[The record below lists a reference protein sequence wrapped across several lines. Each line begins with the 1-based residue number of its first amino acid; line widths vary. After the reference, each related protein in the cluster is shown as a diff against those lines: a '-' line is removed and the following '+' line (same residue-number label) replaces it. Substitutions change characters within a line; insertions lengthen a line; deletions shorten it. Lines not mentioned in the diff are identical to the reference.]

1 MNQKEKIILSLQKII
16 IILVMVAASTFFC
29 GISGIKSSKR
39 AKKAK
44 AIYWSKTCTFKVHT
58 GNDSQF
64 GFLMKNEKSGGW
76 YYQKWGRH
84 INTSE
89 TYMPGTGGS
98 ATIKNAGM
106 DGSYRLYTV
115 SFDSLN
121 VYYVTPYI
129 GVASGGLQGFYQNT
143 ASLPT
148 FGGDQGTCTYNTSGR
163 KWVSES
169 GAIHSTKDETHSQYI
184 RIYTGVAFKNT
195 DIWFQ
200 YKSMSYQGWFTNI
213 SNTSANIRTWGMWQ
227 YSGGVQ
233 KAQPINIQTPAI
245 HAGSAAAVNDKAGY
259 HYNGQGYTA
268 KGYSYRKWDY
278 SYASSGFYA
287 NGTTVDAPEWRD
299 YSWAFRT
306 SNWPMVWRFVAKST
320 ANSVTVHFRNYDG
333 AGHEKAETYTYGKSG
348 QHFGQSGGIP
358 TTLTGHQFT
367 GWRIT
372 TNGQIYPKSC
382 GVRDWWIAQFAHGTQ
397 IYMDAQWATN
407 TITIRYNK
415 GLGTSETSSATYT
428 YKTGQSL
435 AGALWSNT
443 GYRLTGWKLRSNS
456 ERYSLGQGISTS
468 WLAGF
473 SNGSTLDMDAV
484 WVNNVVHV
492 KFNKNDGSGS
502 THTEN
507 YTYGKTG
514 LYFGMNLS
522 GSSAHWNEWK
532 KSGYTLSG
540 WKDSSGKSYSLESAV
555 TNDWIGAY
563 ANDTTV
569 TLYAQWVANT
579 ITIRYS
585 KGLGTSTVRSTT
597 YTYGKS
603 GQTIAAAFS
612 NTGYRFT
619 GWKLRSNGTSYSAG
633 QSVSDSWI
641 AGFANG
647 TILDMDA
654 VWVNNVIYVKFNR
667 NDGSGATHQETYTYG
682 KTGQFFGDTLTGA
695 YAHWNAWMRSGYRF
709 TSWKAS
715 NGTTYSLE
723 NTVLDKWIGSF
734 ANASTIVL
742 NAQWAMNQ
750 STLYIDPN
758 GGTWSGQ
765 TTKQTYVRNAGSTLS
780 VPDAVGTTYTTKFD
794 PNGGT
799 ISGSTAVK
807 SMTSS
812 RTFTSWSYS
821 SGSVSAGNFAGK
833 VFTFAMAND
842 GYGTLTAQYTL
853 GAVTT
858 PSATKP
864 GYKFVGW
871 AKKESPDDFIQN
883 DVVLHPTENITYY
896 AAYADTN
903 QEGYLIVDPNGG
915 TWNGK
920 SKLQNIKGSA
930 GDKNTINDAVGP
942 EIYVGLSTYWV
953 GAYYAN
959 GQLIGYPS
967 HAEISWKYDNG
978 STIILTRPWLTDS
991 SGYFILNNLKFNKWI
1006 ERTEGTKAA
1015 GSFNASS
1022 KVFSFGTNS
1031 YGQTALIA
1039 NYSGISITLP
1049 NATASGYTL
1058 LGWTTGSVTNGPSR
1072 ITDLYSVGQNVY
1084 VTTNQYFRPVWE
1096 PMNETPPTPP
1106 TPIAPTTQLLT
1117 ICPSTNVYSKGIW
1130 RGTTEETNYW
1140 GNGGEEIHIDNPISK
1155 TSYSVVFDAMG
1166 GVINGETKDEQ
1177 LLSKKFDHWEFKD
1190 LDGNVLD
1197 TITGAR
1203 YSNDISSWYWYINT
1217 PAGNYITKSR
1227 FSGSPE
1233 NVYTNNFIFKS
1244 MPTPIY
1250 DERRDRTFMYAYYS
1264 NPTATTPTPT
1274 KSGYTF
1280 NGWSTDEKATSGA
1293 ISNNKTITISSN
1305 VTYYATWKPNSTST
1319 KTPQSTLTIDCNG
1332 GTCST
1337 NATFKNNISFMQN
1350 QGTKV
1355 NIPALSDKTNV
1366 KVTYYNVSNGE
1377 YSEQK
1382 TRSFTG
1388 WTLTHSST
1396 PAGTWSGS
1404 NSGTKSGTFTF
1415 GSNDGGVSKLTA
1427 TFQSATFTLPTP
1439 AWSGRKFV
1447 GWGDSADAKT
1457 GLPGG
1462 TQVMLEANK
1471 GYYAIWEMYQS
1482 TITVDPNGGTWE
1494 GSSAK
1499 QAFTQNAGTTKSI
1512 KEPTGA
1518 TVNIIFDAIGGSVSS
1533 QEKYIY
1539 SATRPFSS
1547 WSYTAGNPSAGTW
1560 ASASNTFTFSTGQ
1573 NGAGTLTAS
1582 YGNVS
1587 TTMPTPVR
1595 TGYTFKGWSTSATA
1609 TSGSA
1614 AGTSVTRDSDITYY
1628 AIWVHNSVT
1637 LYVDPNGGT
1646 WEGSTVK
1653 QVFTRD
1659 IAGTRSI
1666 ENPTGKTV
1674 SITFDAKGGTV
1685 SSQSK
1690 YVYSKARPFTSWTYT
1705 AGSPS
1710 AGIWSSSTKVFT
1722 FAGTQSGSGTLTA
1735 QYGSISTTMPATTRT
1750 GYTFKGWS
1758 TSETATSGSA
1768 AGTSVTRDSDI
1779 TYYAIWTINSTTLYI
1794 NPNGGS
1800 YQGKTGT
1807 TTIKGNYGT
1816 NTLIETPTG
1825 ATVKVTYNTMGGSE
1839 VEDMTNEYKFSSWTS
1854 SGVNGGNY
1862 LASEKTFYFNNVTNG
1877 GSTTLT
1883 ASYTAPTFVLP
1894 KTARDGYTFNG
1905 WSTSATAVGGTASG
1919 TTVSSTSDT
1928 TYYATWTVN
1937 KYTLTVNPN
1946 GGTWVTPDGS
1956 KVTTIQNY
1964 TKNYEESLN
1973 INDPTGKNIT
1983 VTYNGNGGTPGEYEV
1998 VEKKDSNGQ
2007 ISYDEVYKTKT
2018 SDTQTVKGTWS
2029 YTSGSPDAGQW
2040 KPDFKQFTFGKKD
2053 SDSDTT
2059 VFANGGKG
2067 TLTASYVNASFQ
2079 LPTAIK
2085 NGYAFNGWAESASAT
2100 TGLQEGTTVNV
2111 SVNKTYYATWVI
2123 NKTTLTVN
2131 PNGGKWN
2138 GSYAVQNFT
2147 KGYHETQSVP
2157 DPSAATV
2164 VATFDGNG
2172 GTANVSSI
2180 SNTANFI
2187 DWKVTN
2193 KILAQSEEE
2202 TIEDPGGEWSKSKK
2216 VFTFS
2221 GYHGGKT
2228 TMTASYNNI
2237 SVILPGVKVRQN
2249 YTFKGWSLDK
2259 TANKGIAAGTTVF
2272 INKNTTYYATWVLNT
2287 STLTIDPN
2295 GGSLNGDPNPHNYT
2309 KTSGE
2314 KQYVNAATGNTYTVK
2329 FDGNGGSA
2337 SSASIRGTQSFDG
2350 WKYVAGDPGAGTWD
2364 GKNKFTFGSNA
2375 GGTGTLYAQFSNPK
2389 AKFPYAT
2396 RDGYIFLG
2404 WAENTYA
2411 TEAKYQANITYEFFE
2426 NKTLY
2431 AVWGRTGP
2439 LTVNPT
2445 INGTWRGTSNTTIIS
2460 GMPNENAIIEDP
2472 EGKTITIHCEGN
2484 GGNVYMEDATGELR
2498 FNTWTYTPGST
2509 SVGTWNGSSK
2519 TFTFAS
2525 AAAGTGMLTASYKN
2539 ANVFVMGAS
2548 RKGYTFLGWSTDK
2561 NATTGTYKENSN
2573 ISTASNMTVY
2583 AIWRINNSTLT
2594 VKPNGGTWNG
2604 TTADTPVKQ
2613 NYGTTKGIENATGAT
2628 VYAWY
2633 NAMGG
2638 TAKYTSNHAV
2648 RDFTGWTFEAG
2659 NPTAGNWNATNKV
2672 FTFGE
2677 YSGGTASLTATWA
2690 NVTFTFPTVTKTG
2703 YTFRGWNTSSTGKG
2717 GKAAGESFSR
2727 ASNITY
2733 YATWEANKYKISIV
2747 NDPEKDKTPGI
2758 TKDVVYDSATGA
2770 VTVPKKTVTV
2780 TYYNNDGTTTNKVVT
2795 LTATFE
2801 GYYSSAYAN
2810 GIAYGTQIFDK
2821 NGNPTSAYSTWK
2833 VADNMT
2839 VYAKWSYQ
2847 STTTL
2852 TVTRTGYTFQ
2862 NWKYTGT
2869 YNKDQLVKNNVSITP
2884 HLDAVLNAQWT
2895 ANNYVITTVPD
2906 PEKNK
2911 TPDGTSTTLKVTYNS
2926 NTPNITVPKKTVTV
2940 TYYNNDGTTTNKVVT
2955 LAATFEGYYSSV
2967 YANGIAYGTQIF
2979 DKNGT
2984 PTSAYSTWKVTDNMT
2999 VYAKWSYQS
3008 TTTLT
3013 VTRTGYTFQNWKY
3026 TGTYNKNQLVKNNV
3040 SITPHLDA
3048 VLNAQWT
3055 ANNYVITTVPD
3066 PEKNKTPDGTSTTLK
3081 VTYDSN
3087 TPNVTVPKKTVT
3099 VTYYNNDGTTTNKVV
3114 TLAATFEGYYSSV
3127 YANGIAHG
3135 TQIFDKNGTPT
3146 SAYSTWK
3153 VADNMTVYAKWSY
3166 ATDITP
3172 TPTKTGYTFQNWK
3185 YTGTYNKNQ
3194 LVKNNVSITPHLDA
3208 VLNAQW
3214 TANNYVITTVPDPE
3228 KNKTPDGTSKVTY
3241 DSNTPNITVPKKTVK
3256 VTYNYNNDT
3265 TKTKTVALNATFL
3278 GYYDAVYSNGIAY
3291 GNQVFDGNGA
3301 PTANY
3306 KIWKVPGNITLYAK
3320 WSYANDITPIPTKT
3334 GYTFYN
3340 WKYTF
3345 GNDKGS
3351 YVNGGVTI
3359 APHFDAGLE
3368 AQYTANHYLIA
3379 YHPNGGSG
3387 NMASTPAIYDQSV
3400 QLRPNT
3406 FNKKYHTF
3414 FGWALSSTG
3423 TKKYNDKETVM
3434 NLATTGVAILY
3445 ANWAENSYTVRF
3457 DANGGTGTA
3466 PDQNVTVSSNVTF
3479 PDTFTNPRPSK
3490 FVGWSIRNNVMR
3502 GGYASNGTI
3511 SAKTVMDQFDY
3522 YANGSVYTLYA
3533 IWDYAPKISGGD
3545 LTYTREAAE
3554 DGFITTNEILSHF
3567 TFTDAED
3574 DDRTL
3579 EAYIPTYR
3587 EEDFTSGVTSVTETI
3602 VVRDSAGNE
3611 TSVQIT
3617 IYIDDTYDSEET
3629 IKTTRFISGKYY
3641 KNTVNEN
3648 SVWKKDENHK
3658 DRIKNLFNDITTDE
3672 QAEAAT
3678 ASLSDEDALSGV
3690 AAYASEPETKLT
3702 FKLSEAEVEKARAYI
3717 YQNSY
3722 TAADGTV
3729 TDYSGASTTS
3739 GFGKTKSTNGLKE
3752 FYRLFINPNVK

>member
-1 MNQKEKIILSLQKII
+1 MNQKEKITLSLQKLI
-16 IILVMVAASTFFC
+16 IILVMAVASAFFC
-29 GISGIKSSKR
+29 GVSGIKASKR

-44 AIYWSKTCTFKVHT
+44 AIYWSKSCTFRIHA
-58 GNDSQF
+58 GNDSAF
-64 GFLMKNEKSGGW
+64 GFLMKSESNGTW
-76 YYQKWGRH
+76 YYQQWGRH
-84 INTSE
+84 IYGEE
-89 TYMPGTGGS
+89 TYTPGTGGS

-106 DGSYRLYTV
+106 DGSYRLYNVTYNG
-115 SFDSLN
+115 LN

-163 KWVSES
+163 KWVGTD

-200 YKSMSYQGWFTNI
+200 YTSMSYQGWFTNI
-213 SNTSANIRTWGMWQ
+213 SDTSSNVQTWGMWRYQ
-227 YSGGVQ
+227 GGVQ
-233 KAQPINIQTPAI
+233 TAQSINIQTPAI

-299 YSWAFRT
+299 YSWAFQT

-348 QHFGQSGGIP
+348 QYFGQSGGIP

-473 SNGSTLDMDAV
+473 PNGSTLDMDAV

-522 GSSAHWNEWK
+522 GSSAHWNEWT

-540 WKDSSGKSYSLESAV
+540 WKDSSGKSYSLENAV

-585 KGLGTSTVRSTT
+585 KGLGTSTVKSTT

-619 GWKLRSNGTSYSAG
+619 GWKLRSNGESYSAG

-709 TSWKAS
+709 TSWIAS

-723 NTVLDKWIGSF
+723 NTVPDKWIGSF

-765 TTKQTYVRNAGSTLS
+765 TTKQTYVRNAGGTLS

-896 AAYADTN
+896 AAYADAN

-942 EIYVGLSTYWV
+942 QIYVGVSTYWI
-953 GAYYAN
+953 GAYYEN

-967 HAEISWKYDNG
+967 ASVSWKYDNG
-978 STIILTRPWLTDS
+978 STIIPTRPWLTDS
-991 SGYFILNNLKFNKWI
+991 SGYYILDNLKFNKWI

-1084 VTTNQYFRPVWE
+1084 VTTNQYFQPVWE
-1096 PMNETPPTPP
+1096 PIEPTPP
-1106 TPIAPTTQLLT
+1106 LKPGAPLLT

-1140 GNGGEEIHIDNPISK
+1140 GMANEEIHIDNPVPK

-1177 LLSKKFDHWEFKD
+1177 LLSKKFDHWELED
-1190 LDGNVLD
+1190 SDENLLD
-1197 TITGAR
+1197 TETGAR

-1244 MPTPIY
+1244 MPTPIF
-1250 DERRDRTFMYAYYS
+1250 DKNRDRTFMYAYYS
-1264 NPTATTPTPT
+1264 NPTTTTPTPT

-1319 KTPQSTLTIDCNG
+1319 KIPQSTLTIDCNG

-1382 TRSFTG
+1382 TRAFTG

-1404 NSGTKSGTFTF
+1404 SSGTKSGTFTF

-1447 GWGDSADAKT
+1447 GWGESADAKT

-1462 TQVMLEANK
+1462 TQVTLEANK

-1499 QAFTQNAGTTKSI
+1499 QAFTQNAGTTKFI

-1518 TVNIIFDAIGGSVSS
+1518 TVNIIFDATGGSVST

-1646 WEGSTVK
+1646 WEGSTAK

-1705 AGSPS
+1705 AGTPS
-1710 AGIWSSSTKVFT
+1710 AGTWSSSTKVFT

-1794 NPNGGS
+1794 DPNGGS

-1862 LASEKTFYFNNVTNG
+1862 LASAKTFYFNNVTNG

-1946 GGTWVTPDGS
+1946 GGTWVTPGGS

-2029 YTSGSPDAGQW
+2029 YASGSPDAGQW

-2053 SDSDTT
+2053 SDSNTT

-2202 TIEDPGGEWSKSKK
+2202 TIEDPGGEWNKSKK

-2221 GYHGGKT
+2221 GYHGGQT

-2272 INKNTTYYATWVLNT
+2272 INKNTTYYATWALNI

-2295 GGSLNGDPNPHNYT
+2295 GGTLNGDPNPHNYT

-2314 KQYVNAATGNTYTVK
+2314 KQYVDAATGNTYTVK
-2329 FDGNGGSA
+2329 FDGNGGSV

-2350 WKYVAGDPGAGTWD
+2350 WKYVAGDPDAGTWD

-2396 RDGYIFLG
+2396 RDGYVFLG
-2404 WAENTYA
+2404 WADSPFA
-2411 TEAKYQANITYEFFE
+2411 TDAKYQGNTTYEFFE
-2426 NKTLY
+2426 NKTVY

-2472 EGKTITIHCEGN
+2472 EGKTITIHCEEN
-2484 GGNVYMEDATGELR
+2484 GGNVYMEDATGELQ

-2509 SVGTWNGSSK
+2509 SVGTWNASSK

-2573 ISTASNMTVY
+2573 ISTATNMTVY

-2613 NYGTTKGIENATGAT
+2613 NYGTTNGIENATGAT

-2648 RDFTGWTFEAG
+2648 RNFTGWTFEAG
-2659 NPTAGNWNATNKV
+2659 NPTAGNWDATNKV

-2717 GKAAGESFSR
+2717 GKAAGENFSR

-2884 HLDAVLNAQWT
+2884 HLDAVLNAQW
-2895 ANNYVITTVPD
+2895 I
-2906 PEKNK
+2906 
-2911 TPDGTSTTLKVTYNS
+2911 
-2926 NTPNITVPKKTVTV
+2926 
-2940 TYYNNDGTTTNKVVT
+2940 
-2955 LAATFEGYYSSV
+2955 
-2967 YANGIAYGTQIF
+2967 
-2979 DKNGT
+2979 
-2984 PTSAYSTWKVTDNMT
+2984 
-2999 VYAKWSYQS
+2999 
-3008 TTTLT
+3008 
-3013 VTRTGYTFQNWKY
+3013 
-3026 TGTYNKNQLVKNNV
+3026 
-3040 SITPHLDA
+3040 
-3048 VLNAQWT
+3048 
-3055 ANNYVITTVPD
+3055 
-3066 PEKNKTPDGTSTTLK
+3066 
-3081 VTYDSN
+3081 
-3087 TPNVTVPKKTVT
+3087 
-3099 VTYYNNDGTTTNKVV
+3099 
-3114 TLAATFEGYYSSV
+3114 
-3127 YANGIAHG
+3127 
-3135 TQIFDKNGTPT
+3135 
-3146 SAYSTWK
+3146 
-3153 VADNMTVYAKWSY
+3153 
-3166 ATDITP
+3166 
-3172 TPTKTGYTFQNWK
+3172 
-3185 YTGTYNKNQ
+3185 
-3194 LVKNNVSITPHLDA
+3194 
-3208 VLNAQW
+3208 
-3214 TANNYVITTVPDPE
+3214 ANNYVITTVPDPE

-3241 DSNTPNITVPKKTVK
+3241 DSNTPNVTVPTKSVN

-3265 TKTKTVALNATFL
+3265 IKTKTVTLNATFL

-3306 KIWKVPGNITLYAK
+3306 KIWKVPNNITLYAK

-3345 GNDKGS
+3345 GNDKGF

-3587 EEDFTSGVTSVTETI
+3587 EEDFTSGVTSITETI

-3641 KNTVNEN
+3641 ENTVNEN

-3690 AAYASEPETKLT
+3690 VAYASEPETKLT

>member
-1 MNQKEKIILSLQKII
+1 MNQKEKITLSLQKLI
-16 IILVMVAASTFFC
+16 IILVMVAASAFFC
-29 GISGIKSSKR
+29 SISGMKSSKR

-44 AIYWSKTCTFKVHT
+44 AIYWSKSCTFRIHA
-58 GNDSQF
+58 GNDSAF
-64 GFLMKNEKSGGW
+64 GFLMKNEHDGNW
-76 YYQKWGRH
+76 YYRQWGRH
-84 INTSE
+84 INGSE
-89 TYMPGTGGS
+89 TYTPSTGGS
-98 ATIKNAGM
+98 AKITNSGM

-115 SFDSLN
+115 EYSGLN

-148 FGGDQGTCTYNTSGR
+148 FGGDQGTCTYNTSGQSYVGV
-163 KWVSES
+163 K
-169 GAIHSTKDETHSQYI
+169 GAIHSTPDETNPQYI
-184 RIYTGVAFKNT
+184 KIYTGVAFKNT

-200 YKSMSYQGWFTNI
+200 YTSMSYQGWFTNI
-213 SNTSANIRTWGMWQ
+213 SDTSSNIRTWGMWTYQ
-227 YSGGVQ
+227 GGVQ
-233 KAQPINIQTPAI
+233 TAQSINIQTPAI

-268 KGYSYRKWDY
+268 KGYSYRKYDY
-278 SYASSGFYA
+278 SYSSSGFYA

-299 YSWAFRT
+299 YSWAFQT
-306 SNWPMVWRFVAKST
+306 SNRPMVWRFVAKSS
-320 ANSVTVHFRNYDG
+320 ANTVTVHFRNYDG

-348 QHFGQSGGIP
+348 QYFGQSGGCP
-358 TTLTGHQFT
+358 ATLTGYQFT

-372 TNGQIYPKSC
+372 TNGQIYSKSC
-382 GVRDWWIAQFAHGTQ
+382 GVQDWWIAQFAHGTQ

-473 SNGSTLDMDAV
+473 ANGSILDMDAV

-502 THTEN
+502 TYTEN

-514 LYFGMNLS
+514 LFFGMNLS
-522 GSSAHWNEWK
+522 GSSAHWNGWK
-532 KSGYTLSG
+532 RSGYTLSG
-540 WKDSSGKSYSLESAV
+540 WKDSSGKSYSLENAV

-563 ANDTTV
+563 SNDTTV
-569 TLYAQWVANT
+569 TLNAQWVANT
-579 ITIRYS
+579 ITIRYN
-585 KGLGTSTVRSTT
+585 KGLGTSTVKSTT

-619 GWKLRSNGTSYSAG
+619 GWKLRSNGAPYSAG
-633 QSVSDSWI
+633 QSISDSWI

-709 TSWKAS
+709 TSWKAA

-723 NTVLDKWIGSF
+723 NAVPDKWIGSF

-780 VPDAVGTTYTTKFD
+780 IPDAVGATYTTKFD

-896 AAYADTN
+896 AAYADAN

-942 EIYVGLSTYWV
+942 QIYVGLTTNWV
-953 GAYYAN
+953 GAFHAN
-959 GQLIGYPS
+959 GQLIGYPYAS
-967 HAEISWKYDNG
+967 ISWKYDNG
-978 STIILTRPWLTDS
+978 SDIGITRPWITDS
-991 SGYFILNNLKFNKWI
+991 SGYYILDNLKFNKWI

-1015 GSFNASS
+1015 GSFNASN

-1039 NYSGISITLP
+1039 NYSGITVTLP

-1058 LGWTTGSVTNGPSR
+1058 LGWTTGSIDNGPSR

-1084 VTTNQYFRPVWE
+1084 VTTNQYFKPVWE
-1096 PMNETPPTPP
+1096 PLATIPSGR
-1106 TPIAPTTQLLT
+1106 TTSLLT
-1117 ICPSTNVYSKGIW
+1117 ICPSTNVYSKGTW
-1130 RGTTEETNYW
+1130 RGKTEETNYW
-1140 GNGGEEIHIDNPISK
+1140 GKVNEEIHIDNPVSK

-1166 GVINGETKDEQ
+1166 GIINGETKDEQ
-1177 LLSKKFDHWEFKD
+1177 LLSKKFDHWELKD
-1190 LDGNVLD
+1190 LYKNVLK
-1197 TITGAR
+1197 TETGAR

-1227 FSGSPE
+1227 FSGSSY
-1233 NVYTNNFIFKS
+1233 NVYTNNFVFKS
-1244 MPTPIY
+1244 NPTPIY
-1250 DERRDRTFMYAYYS
+1250 NESRDRTFMYAYYS
-1264 NPTATTPTPT
+1264 NPTTTTPTPT

-1280 NGWSTDEKATSGA
+1280 NGWSTDAKATSGT

-1337 NATFKNNISFMQN
+1337 NSTFKNNISFTQN

-1355 NIPALSDKTNV
+1355 SIPALSDKTNV

-1396 PAGTWSGS
+1396 PAGTWSGAS
-1404 NSGTKSGTFTF
+1404 SGTKSGTFTF

-1471 GYYAIWEMYQS
+1471 GYYAIWEIYKS

-1518 TVNIIFDAIGGSVSS
+1518 TVNIVFDATGGSVSS

-1560 ASASNTFTFSTGQ
+1560 TSASKTFTFSTGQ
-1573 NGAGTLTAS
+1573 NGTGTLTAS
-1582 YGNVS
+1582 YGSVS
-1587 TTMPTPVR
+1587 TTMPTPAR

-1646 WEGSTVK
+1646 WEGSTAK
-1653 QVFTRD
+1653 QEFTRD
-1659 IAGTRSI
+1659 VSGTRSI
-1666 ENPTGKTV
+1666 GDPTGKTV
-1674 SITFDAKGGTV
+1674 TITFDAKGGTV

-1710 AGIWSSSTKVFT
+1710 AGTWSSSTKVFT
-1722 FAGTQSGSGTLTA
+1722 FAGVQSGSGTLTA
-1735 QYGSISTTMPATTRT
+1735 QYGSISTTMPTTTRP

-1816 NTLIETPTG
+1816 NTLVETPTG

-1946 GGTWVTPDGS
+1946 GGTWVTPGGS

-2053 SDSDTT
+2053 SDSSTT

-2111 SVNKTYYATWVI
+2111 SANKTYYATWVI

-2202 TIEDPGGEWSKSKK
+2202 TIEDPGGEWNKSKK

-2221 GYHGGKT
+2221 GYHGGQT

-2272 INKNTTYYATWVLNT
+2272 INKNTTYYATWALNI

-2295 GGSLNGDPNPHNYT
+2295 GGTLNGDPNPHNYT

-2314 KQYVNAATGNTYTVK
+2314 KQYVDAATGNTYTVK
-2329 FDGNGGSA
+2329 FDGNGGFA

-2350 WKYVAGDPGAGTWD
+2350 WKYVAGDPDAGTWD

-2396 RDGYIFLG
+2396 RDGYVFLG
-2404 WAENTYA
+2404 WADNPFA
-2411 TEAKYQANITYEFFE
+2411 TDAKYQGNTTYEFFE
-2426 NKTLY
+2426 NKTVY

-2484 GGNVYMEDATGELR
+2484 GGNVYMEDATGELQ

-2509 SVGTWNGSSK
+2509 SVGTWNASSK
-2519 TFTFAS
+2519 TFTFSS

-2573 ISTASNMTVY
+2573 ISTATNMTVY

-2604 TTADTPVKQ
+2604 TTTDTPVKQ

-2659 NPTAGNWNATNKV
+2659 NPTAGNWDATNKV

-2690 NVTFTFPTVTKTG
+2690 NVTFTLPTATRTG

-2801 GYYSSAYAN
+2801 GYYSSVYAN
-2810 GIAYGTQIFDK
+2810 GIAHGTQIFDK

-2911 TPDGTSTTLKVTYNS
+2911 TPDGTSTTLKVTY
-2926 NTPNITVPKKTVTV
+2926 
-2940 TYYNNDGTTTNKVVT
+2940 
-2955 LAATFEGYYSSV
+2955 
-2967 YANGIAYGTQIF
+2967 
-2979 DKNGT
+2979 
-2984 PTSAYSTWKVTDNMT
+2984 
-2999 VYAKWSYQS
+2999 
-3008 TTTLT
+3008 
-3013 VTRTGYTFQNWKY
+3013 
-3026 TGTYNKNQLVKNNV
+3026 
-3040 SITPHLDA
+3040 
-3048 VLNAQWT
+3048 
-3055 ANNYVITTVPD
+3055 
-3066 PEKNKTPDGTSTTLK
+3066 
-3081 VTYDSN
+3081 
-3087 TPNVTVPKKTVT
+3087 
-3099 VTYYNNDGTTTNKVV
+3099 
-3114 TLAATFEGYYSSV
+3114 
-3127 YANGIAHG
+3127 
-3135 TQIFDKNGTPT
+3135 
-3146 SAYSTWK
+3146 
-3153 VADNMTVYAKWSY
+3153 
-3166 ATDITP
+3166 
-3172 TPTKTGYTFQNWK
+3172 
-3185 YTGTYNKNQ
+3185 
-3194 LVKNNVSITPHLDA
+3194 
-3208 VLNAQW
+3208 
-3214 TANNYVITTVPDPE
+3214 
-3228 KNKTPDGTSKVTY
+3228 

-3265 TKTKTVALNATFL
+3265 IKINTVTLNATFL

-3291 GNQVFDGNGA
+3291 GNQVFDGNGI
-3301 PTANY
+3301 PTTNY
-3306 KIWKVPGNITLYAK
+3306 KIWKVPSNITLYAK
-3320 WSYANDITPIPTKT
+3320 WSYATDITPTPTKT
-3334 GYTFYN
+3334 GYTFHN

-3359 APHFDAGLE
+3359 TPHFDAGLE

-3387 NMASTPAIYDQSV
+3387 SMASTPAIYDQSV
-3400 QLRPNT
+3400 QLRPNA
-3406 FNKKYHTF
+3406 FNRRYYTF

-3423 TKKYNDKETVM
+3423 AKKYNDKETVM

-3490 FVGWSIRNNVMR
+3490 FVGWSIRNDAMR

-3522 YANGSVYTLYA
+3522 YTNGSVYTLYA

-3587 EEDFTSGVTSVTETI
+3587 EEDFTSGVTSITETI

-3641 KNTVNEN
+3641 ENTVNEN

-3717 YQNSY
+3717 YQNTY

>member
-1 MNQKEKIILSLQKII
+1 MNQKEKITLSLQKLI
-16 IILVMVAASTFFC
+16 IILVMAAASAFFC
-29 GISGIKSSKR
+29 GVSGVKASKR

-44 AIYWSKTCTFKVHT
+44 AIYWSKSCTFRIHT
-58 GNDSQF
+58 GNDSAF
-64 GFLMKNEKSGGW
+64 GFLMKSEKSGDW
-76 YYQKWGRH
+76 YYQAWGRH

-89 TYMPGTGGS
+89 TYTPGTGGS

-106 DGSYRLYTV
+106 DGSYRLYNVTYNG
-115 SFDSLN
+115 LN

-163 KWVSES
+163 KWVGVD
-169 GAIHSTKDETHSQYI
+169 GAIHSTPDETHSQYI

-195 DIWFQ
+195 DVWFQ
-200 YKSMSYQGWFTNI
+200 YTSMSYQGWFTNI
-213 SNTSANIRTWGMWQ
+213 SDTSSNVQTWGMWRYQ
-227 YSGGVQ
+227 GGVQ
-233 KAQPINIQTPAI
+233 TTQSINIQTPAI
-245 HAGSAAAVNDKAGY
+245 HAGSVAAVNDKAGY

-268 KGYSYRKWDY
+268 KGYSYRKYDY
-278 SYASSGFYA
+278 SYSSSGFYA

-299 YSWAFRT
+299 YSWAFQT
-306 SNWPMVWRFVAKST
+306 SNRPMVWRFVAKSS
-320 ANSVTVHFRNYDG
+320 ANTVTVHFRNYDG

-348 QHFGQSGGIP
+348 QYFGQSGGCP
-358 TTLTGHQFT
+358 ATLTGYQFT
-367 GWRIT
+367 GWKIT
-372 TNGQIYPKSC
+372 TNGQIYSKSC
-382 GVRDWWIAQFAHGTQ
+382 GVQDWWIAQFAHGTQ

-473 SNGSTLDMDAV
+473 PNGSTLDMDAV

-492 KFNKNDGSGS
+492 KFNKNDGSG
-502 THTEN
+502 TTYTEN

-522 GSSAHWNEWK
+522 GTSAHWNGWK
-532 KSGYTLSG
+532 RTGYTLSG

-569 TLYAQWVANT
+569 TLHAQWVANT
-579 ITIRYS
+579 ITIRYN
-585 KGLGTSTVRSTT
+585 KGLGTSTVKSTT

-619 GWKLRSNGTSYSAG
+619 GWKLRSNGASYSAG

-654 VWVNNVIYVKFNR
+654 VWVNNVVYVKFNR

-682 KTGQFFGDTLTGA
+682 QTGQFFGDTLTGA

-709 TSWKAS
+709 ISWKAA

-723 NTVLDKWIGSF
+723 NAVPDRWIGSF

-765 TTKQTYVRNAGSTLS
+765 TTKQTYVRNAGGTLS

-794 PNGGT
+794 PNGGI

-812 RTFTSWSYS
+812 RVFTGWSYS
-821 SGSVSAGNFAGK
+821 SGSVSAGSFASK

-853 GAVTT
+853 GTVTT
-858 PSATKP
+858 PNATKP
-864 GYKFVGW
+864 GYRFVGW

-883 DVVLHPTENITYY
+883 DTILKPTENSIYY
-896 AAYADTN
+896 AAYVDAN

-915 TWNGK
+915 TWNGN
-920 SKLQNIKGSA
+920 SKIQNIKGSA
-930 GDKNTINDAVGP
+930 GDKNTINNAVGP
-942 EIYVGLSTYWV
+942 QIYVGLTTNWI
-953 GAYYAN
+953 GAFHAN
-959 GQLIGYPS
+959 GQLIGYPYAS
-967 HAEISWKYDNG
+967 ISWKYDNG
-978 STIILTRPWLTDS
+978 SDIGITRPWLTDS
-991 SGYFILNNLKFNKWI
+991 SGYYILDNLKFNKWI

-1015 GSFNASS
+1015 GSFNASN

-1039 NYSGISITLP
+1039 NYSGITVTLP

-1058 LGWTTGSVTNGPSR
+1058 LGWTTGSIDNGPSR

-1084 VTTNQYFRPVWE
+1084 VTTNQYFKPVWE
-1096 PMNETPPTPP
+1096 PLATIPSGR
-1106 TPIAPTTQLLT
+1106 TTSLLT
-1117 ICPSTNVYSKGIW
+1117 ICPSTNVYSKGTW
-1130 RGTTEETNYW
+1130 RGKTEETNYW
-1140 GNGGEEIHIDNPISK
+1140 GKVNEEIHIDNPVSK

-1177 LLSKKFDHWEFKD
+1177 LLSKKFDHWELKD
-1190 LDGNVLD
+1190 LYKNVLK
-1197 TITGAR
+1197 TETGAR

-1227 FSGSPE
+1227 FSGSSY
-1233 NVYTNNFIFKS
+1233 NVYTNNFVFKS
-1244 MPTPIY
+1244 NPTPIY
-1250 DERRDRTFMYAYYS
+1250 NESRDRTFMYAYYS
-1264 NPTATTPTPT
+1264 NPTTTTPTPT

-1280 NGWSTDEKATSGA
+1280 NGWSTDAKATSGT

-1305 VTYYATWKPNSTST
+1305 ITYYATWKPNSTST

-1332 GTCST
+1332 GICST
-1337 NATFKNNISFMQN
+1337 NSTFKNNISFTQN

-1355 NIPALSDKTNV
+1355 SIPALSDKTNV

-1396 PAGTWSGS
+1396 PAGTWSGAS
-1404 NSGTKSGTFTF
+1404 SGTKSGTFTF

-1462 TQVMLEANK
+1462 TQVTLEANK
-1471 GYYAIWEMYQS
+1471 GYYAIWEIYKS

-1518 TVNIIFDAIGGSVSS
+1518 TVNIVFDATGGSVSS

-1560 ASASNTFTFSTGQ
+1560 TSASKTFTFSTGQ
-1573 NGAGTLTAS
+1573 NGTGTLTAS
-1582 YGNVS
+1582 YGSVS
-1587 TTMPTPVR
+1587 TTMPTPAR

-1646 WEGSTVK
+1646 WEGSTAK
-1653 QVFTRD
+1653 QTFTRD
-1659 IAGTRSI
+1659 VSGTRSI
-1666 ENPTGKTV
+1666 GDPTGKTV
-1674 SITFDAKGGTV
+1674 TITFDAKGGTV

-1710 AGIWSSSTKVFT
+1710 AGTWSSSTKVFT
-1722 FAGTQSGSGTLTA
+1722 FAGVQSGSGTLTA
-1735 QYGSISTTMPATTRT
+1735 QYGSISTTMPTTTRT

-1816 NTLIETPTG
+1816 NTLVETPTG

-1946 GGTWVTPDGS
+1946 GGTWVTPGGS

-2053 SDSDTT
+2053 SDSSTT

-2111 SVNKTYYATWVI
+2111 SANKTYYATWVI

-2193 KILAQSEEE
+2193 KILAQSEKE
-2202 TIEDPGGEWSKSKK
+2202 TIEDPGGEWNKSKK

-2221 GYHGGKT
+2221 GYHGGQT

-2272 INKNTTYYATWVLNT
+2272 INKNTTYYATWALNI

-2295 GGSLNGDPNPHNYT
+2295 GGTLNGDPNPHNYT

-2314 KQYVNAATGNTYTVK
+2314 KQYVDAATGNTYTVK

-2350 WKYVAGDPGAGTWD
+2350 WKYVAGDPDAGTWD

-2396 RDGYIFLG
+2396 RDGYVFLG
-2404 WAENTYA
+2404 WADSSFA
-2411 TEAKYQANITYEFFE
+2411 TDAKYQGNTTYEFFE
-2426 NKTLY
+2426 NKTVY

-2484 GGNVYMEDATGELR
+2484 GGNVYMEDATGELQ

-2509 SVGTWNGSSK
+2509 SVGTWNASSK

-2573 ISTASNMTVY
+2573 ISTATNMTVY

-2613 NYGTTKGIENATGAT
+2613 NYGTTNGIENATGAT

-2648 RDFTGWTFEAG
+2648 RNFTGWTFEAG
-2659 NPTAGNWNATNKV
+2659 NPTAGNWDATNKV

-2717 GKAAGESFSR
+2717 GKAAGENFSR

-2780 TYYNNDGTTTNKVVT
+2780 TYYNNDGTTTNKVET

-2911 TPDGTSTTLKVTYNS
+2911 TPDGTSTTLKVTY
-2926 NTPNITVPKKTVTV
+2926 
-2940 TYYNNDGTTTNKVVT
+2940 
-2955 LAATFEGYYSSV
+2955 
-2967 YANGIAYGTQIF
+2967 
-2979 DKNGT
+2979 
-2984 PTSAYSTWKVTDNMT
+2984 
-2999 VYAKWSYQS
+2999 
-3008 TTTLT
+3008 
-3013 VTRTGYTFQNWKY
+3013 
-3026 TGTYNKNQLVKNNV
+3026 
-3040 SITPHLDA
+3040 
-3048 VLNAQWT
+3048 
-3055 ANNYVITTVPD
+3055 
-3066 PEKNKTPDGTSTTLK
+3066 
-3081 VTYDSN
+3081 DSN
-3087 TPNVTVPKKTVT
+3087 TPNVTVPTK
-3099 VTYYNNDGTTTNKVV
+3099 
-3114 TLAATFEGYYSSV
+3114 SV
-3127 YANGIAHG
+3127 N
-3135 TQIFDKNGTPT
+3135 
-3146 SAYSTWK
+3146 
-3153 VADNMTVYAKWSY
+3153 
-3166 ATDITP
+3166 
-3172 TPTKTGYTFQNWK
+3172 
-3185 YTGTYNKNQ
+3185 
-3194 LVKNNVSITPHLDA
+3194 
-3208 VLNAQW
+3208 
-3214 TANNYVITTVPDPE
+3214 
-3228 KNKTPDGTSKVTY
+3228 
-3241 DSNTPNITVPKKTVK
+3241 

-3265 TKTKTVALNATFL
+3265 IKTKTVTLNSTFL

-3301 PTANY
+3301 PTASY

-3359 APHFDAGLE
+3359 APHFDAVLE